1 MSDQKKS
8 GVITSL
14 EEVFLSREFGREFQP
29 VPVQHDSIGGVTEE
43 GIRPS
48 QLEQVF
54 LSEDFGKPRV
64 QGVAPPEAAEAGRI
78 GAGRQAGTV
87 LAFAPRESTRYRAV
101 AAVSGIAAAALVVA
115 GVTSG
120 GGRTGPPALSALG
133 HRVAA
138 AAQGVGGTGTGSANP
153 PGTGTAPA
161 AGGVASPAQGGSVQL
176 ADTAGA
182 ESQVEL
188 QAGTPGATLVSS
200 PASPAAAPVSTP
212 PAPVSPGTGADASAP
227 APVSPT
233 GPGAGDLISP
243 SAAMIGNTVTAL
255 NNTVTTTA
263 GQLGSAVSTLD
274 PVTGAV
280 GGVGAT
286 VSAFGQSLAAL

>member
-64 QGVAPPEAAEAGRI
+64 QGVAPPRQRRPVGLARGARPERCWPSLPGRAPGTGPSRRSVGSPPRHSSSPASPPAAAGRGLRRSQLWVI
-78 GAGRQAGTV
+78 ESPRPRRALAVRAPDQRTRPGPVPHPPPAGSHHPLR
-87 LAFAPRESTRYRAV
+87 
-101 AAVSGIAAAALVVA
+101 AAVCNWL
-115 GVTSG
+115 TRR
-120 GGRTGPPALSALG
+120 GRSHRSSSRPGPPA
-133 HRVAA
+133 
-138 AAQGVGGTGTGSANP
+138 
-153 PGTGTAPA
+153 
-161 AGGVASPAQGGSVQL
+161 
-176 ADTAGA
+176 
-182 ESQVEL
+182 
-188 QAGTPGATLVSS
+188 ATLVSS